1 MSAGRLN
8 VLLSLQHFERPGG
21 FPRLRWWWLVAVP
34 ISLALWVAI
43 GLLVS

>member
-1 MSAGRLN
+1 MSAGRIN
-8 VLLSLQHFERPGG
+8 VLLSLQHFERPNGR
-21 FPRLRWWWLVAVP
+21 PRLRAWLVGGA